1 MSSKPPVTTIP
12 NTFRMWSKTFK
23 PGDGKV
29 KRDVAMSAQV
39 VLSEKPK
46 TPEHFQAQLIQ
57 RKKAEIEAK
66 MAGEDRQ
73 GTESKHVKEKKPI
86 SLSIGKRW

>member
-1 MSSKPPVTTIP
+1 MSSQPPVTTIP

-39 VLSEKPK
+39 VS
-46 TPEHFQAQLIQ
+46 
-57 RKKAEIEAK
+57 KAESQKLLNIC
-66 MAGEDRQ
+66 R
-73 GTESKHVKEKKPI
+73 PN
-86 SLSIGKRW
+86 

>member
-1 MSSKPPVTTIP
+1 MSSKPPVKTIP

-29 KRDVAMSAQV
+29 KRDVAMSA
-39 VLSEKPK
+39 
-46 TPEHFQAQLIQ
+46 QAQLIQ

>member
-1 MSSKPPVTTIP
+1 
-12 NTFRMWSKTFK
+12 MWSKTFK

-39 VLSEKPK
+39 VQSGKSQFLNIS
-46 TPEHFQAQLIQ
+46 TQAQLIQ

-66 MAGEDRQ
+66 MAGEDKQ
-73 GTESKHVKEKKPI
+73 GSEPKLVKEKKPI

>member
-1 MSSKPPVTTIP
+1 M
-12 NTFRMWSKTFK
+12 
-23 PGDGKV
+23 

-39 VLSEKPK
+39 VLGGKAK
-46 TPEHFQAQLIQ
+46 TPVEHLQAQLIQ

-66 MAGEDRQ
+66 MAGGEDRQ
-73 GTESKHVKEKKPI
+73 STASKQDKEKKPI

>member
-1 MSSKPPVTTIP
+1 
-12 NTFRMWSKTFK
+12 MWSKTFK

-39 VLSEKPK
+39 VLERAETQKLL
-46 TPEHFQAQLIQ
+46 EHLQAQLIQ

-73 GTESKHVKEKKPI
+73 GTGSKQVKEKKPI

>member
-1 MSSKPPVTTIP
+1 MTTIP
-12 NTFRMWSKTFK
+12 NTFRNQIRMWSKTFK

-39 VLSEKPK
+39 VLGDKKAK

-73 GTESKHVKEKKPI
+73 GTELKQVKEKKPI

>member
-1 MSSKPPVTTIP
+1 
-12 NTFRMWSKTFK
+12 MWSKTFK

-39 VLSEKPK
+39 VLGGKKAK
-46 TPEHFQAQLIQ
+46 TPVEHFQAQLIQ

-66 MAGEDRQ
+66 MAGGEDRQ
-73 GTESKHVKEKKPI
+73 GAESKHVKEKKPI

>member
-1 MSSKPPVTTIP
+1 M
-12 NTFRMWSKTFK
+12 
-23 PGDGKV
+23 

-39 VLSEKPK
+39 VLERAETQKLL
-46 TPEHFQAQLIQ
+46 EHLQAQLIQ

-73 GTESKHVKEKKPI
+73 GTGSKQVKEKKPI